1 MAKSLG
7 ALLDKR
13 SRTWA
18 DDDSKKK
25 NSNVDV
31 LQKFKGDKG
40 EKSEK
45 EIKGE
50 KEIKEERDNRNEK
63 VDRAEREIKDEKAS
77 SRGTDRMRDMT
88 DSKVNHPYQLYPS
101 MKTMCNCFISS
112 SVFDVVICTGLS

>member
-1 MAKSLG
+1 MATVTAAEG
-7 ALLDKR
+7 LDRRFDFESTRTETGVTWPNLINTSSPSSVREKR
-13 SRTWA
+13 R
-18 DDDSKKK
+18 
-25 NSNVDV
+25 
-31 LQKFKGDKG
+31 KGVEAG

-88 DSKVNHPYQLYPS
+88 DSKVNHPYQSYSS
-101 MKTMCNCFISS
+101 MQTLC
-112 SVFDVVICTGLS
+112 L